1 MTDNIEDR
9 IRSLIS
15 SQEFV
20 LEALNYMGEMLA
32 ADKAAHKGEYS
43 DDGDELASLIDMW
56 ASLEGT
62 KKLCNP
68 NPKHEKVNKY
78 YQDLFRQLV
87 VYSDKLAEKYDPD

>member
-1 MTDNIEDR
+1 MTDNISDR
-9 IRSLIS
+9 IRGLIS

-43 DDGDELASLIDMW
+43 NDADALAELINMW

-78 YQDLFRQLV
+78 FQDLFGQMV
-87 VYSDKLAEKYDPD
+87 GYSDKLAAQYDPD